1 MPAKPK
7 SVALGALAV
16 AGVLLGASASLAP
29 AANGQGG
36 VCTVLQ
42 VQGTRAG
49 GSSSLSR
56 VKLPAGS
63 VTQVGS
69 TGFWLNAMGYSSAQN
84 LAYAVADGNAHGRFH
99 DGAHV
104 VALDRNGHTTDLGPV
119 GRAGARRVTWS
130 LVTGATAGAIHG
142 NKWYLRVNSTLFTVD
157 IDPASDDYLRVTHI
171 TPLRL
176 VSIAVG
182 VDDFDYDPADG
193 LLYGVSMSWRGR
205 GSVITIDPVSGAV
218 HPVGVLHIPKG
229 DSAGAVVIGGDG
241 ALYVTSNSVTSNGV
255 GGRSVLYRVARD
267 QSGEV
272 TEVSSGPRLSTSDAA
287 GCLSESAPPP
297 ALPPPPPES
306 PPPPSTPPPVIPTPR
321 PPLPTSTTPSPTPT
335 PTPTPASPTPTPTP
349 TPSPTPTPTPAPAV
363 NRTEPPSPVVPEP
376 APPPPPPP
384 KKPRPAPTFALVAKR
399 DHHTELKRRWS
410 MTLLVLIL
418 GGSAAAHS
426 LRRG

>member
-1 MPAKPK
+1 MPSKPK

-29 AANGQGG
+29 AAIGQGG
-36 VCTVLQ
+36 ACTVLQ

-69 TGFWLNAMGYSSAQN
+69 TGFWLNAMGYSSTQN
-84 LAYAVADGNAHGRFH
+84 LAYAVAGGNAHGRFH
-99 DGAHV
+99 DGAHA

-130 LVTGATAGAIHG
+130 LVTGATAGTIHG
-142 NKWYLRVNSTLFTVD
+142 DKWYLRVDSTLFTVD
-157 IDPASDDYLRVTHI
+157 IDPASDTYLRVTHI

-176 VSIAVG
+176 VSIATG

-193 LLYGVSMSWRGR
+193 LLYGVSMSWRGK

-218 HPVGVLHIPKG
+218 HPVGVLRIPRG
-229 DSAGAVVIGGDG
+229 ESAGSVVIGQDG
-241 ALYVTSNSVTSNGV
+241 ALYVTSNRDVTSNSGQ
-255 GGRSVLYRVARD
+255 RSVLYRVARD

-272 TEVSSGPRLSTSDAA
+272 TEVSSGPPLVTSDAA

-297 ALPPPPPES
+297 VTPPPPPES
-306 PPPPSTPPPVIPTPR
+306 TPPPSTPPPVIPTPR
-321 PPLPTSTTPSPTPT
+321 PPLPTSSAPSPAPAPVPAPRSPSPSPTL
-335 PTPTPASPTPTPTP
+335 S
-349 TPSPTPTPTPAPAV
+349 PAPVAD
-363 NRTEPPSPVVPEP
+363 RTEPPSPP
-376 APPPPPPP
+376 APEQAPPPPP
-384 KKPRPAPTFALVAKR
+384 KKPTPAPTSAVVAKR

-418 GGSAAAHS
+418 GGGAAAHS
-426 LRRG
+426 LRRH